1 MADIDWPTVA
11 MVGLAIFFLGL
22 TFCFGFSREIDNW
35 LGKRKKRKA
44 FRRALLTGAAERQK
58 VLGARR

>member
-11 MVGLAIFFLGL
+11 MVGLGVFFLAL
-22 TFCFGFSREIDNW
+22 MFGYPRKIGNW

>member
-1 MADIDWPTVA
+1 MADIDWPKIAVIA
-11 MVGLAIFFLGL
+11 LIIGFLALVLSIGL
-22 TFCFGFSREIDNW
+22 SREIDNW
-35 LGKRKKRKA
+35 LDQRKKRKA